1 MSGTAASEQMV
12 FESIRYAAPCQDCGA
27 ELECHGVQALAGG
40 RLRWDVESTCS
51 ACGFAV
57 AACGGDLPGERRVQ
71 MLSEHGPARLRVIGS
86 PTENLAVMR
95 VLRAELGIDLA
106 NAKAVL
112 RRVLSGDYSGT
123 LPEMERLAQKLRAS
137 GVAAVATRP

>member
-1 MSGTAASEQMV
+1 MEQAV
-12 FESIRYAAPCQDCGA
+12 FESVRYSAMCQDCGA
-27 ELECHGVQALAGG
+27 ELECCGVQALVDG

-57 AACGGDLPGERRVQ
+57 AVCGGDLPSERRDQ
-71 MLSEHGPARLRVIGS
+71 MLSEHGPARLQVVS
-86 PTENLAVMR
+86 PSAKSVVMMR
-95 VLRAELGIDLA
+95 VLRVELGIDLV

-123 LPEMERLAQKLRAS
+123 LPEMELLARKLRAS
-137 GVAAVATRP
+137 GIAAVATRS